1 MFICV
6 LFSEGQQ
13 TFGCVSRS
21 EFVKVLLVPY
31 VTERGLLRQ
40 EAFFLKEFV
49 IIDVIVTRPKKKLLK
64 KVFFMIKK
72 DFFLR

>member
-1 MFICV
+1 MSICV

-40 EAFFLKEFV
+40 EALFFKEFV
-49 IIDVIVTRPKKKLLK
+49 IIDVIVTRPKKKIVEKSIFYDQK
-64 KVFFMIKK
+64 KLFS
-72 DFFLR
+72 